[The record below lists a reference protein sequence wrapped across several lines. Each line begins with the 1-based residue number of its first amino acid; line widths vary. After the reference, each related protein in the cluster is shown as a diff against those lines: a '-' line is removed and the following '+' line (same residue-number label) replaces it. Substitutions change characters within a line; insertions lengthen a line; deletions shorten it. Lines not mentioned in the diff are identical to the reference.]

1 MLEKRIRDLLLEA
14 RDKARKQKL
23 DAEFNFHRERSSLIR
38 LGNSSVALSTFE
50 ELSRLDVVVQQGRK
64 SGAYSLT
71 SDITSSAQLD
81 EALAIAASNCRSA
94 LEKDYDPIFG
104 VVEEA
109 VDDSTGFDPAL
120 EALSPVAKTELCKQV
135 VDAVKPMG
143 KYDFSGSWSSG
154 STEMYFVSTANDKE
168 AFRRLT
174 DGRFT
179 MVLKEQEKK
188 WELQAERTQKKAG
201 EFTADDVIA
210 EFKGML
216 PVYEKNTG
224 HKTHLE
230 HQRVMFG
237 PEAVS
242 ELLGLS
248 IWGGF
253 IGRMWEEK
261 RAFSSNLKPGDRLF
275 PESVTI
281 SDDPTNPNVFGMP
294 FDFKGHRRHRRV
306 ICDKGILKEILYD
319 SATAAKYKRQPTGS
333 DLGNDDFCLSGG
345 TAPAGIEAGR
355 KLAKDAL
362 YIPHLHYIHMPDPTK
377 GMFTGSSRFNAR
389 LIKDGEFAAPL
400 LSSRVTDTVPSVFK
414 GIVAIS
420 SRTVPWNVSSTYDRR
435 SPTAMSIPEY
445 IICDNVRISDV
456 ADSF

>member
-1 MLEKRIRDLLLEA
+1 MLEKRIRDLLLNA
-14 RDKARKQKL
+14 RLNARKQKL

-71 SDITSSAQLD
+71 SDITHPEQLD
-81 EALAIAASNCRSA
+81 EALTIAANNCKAA

-109 VDDSTGFDPAL
+109 VEDSTGFDPAL
-120 EALSPVAKTELCKQV
+120 EALSPVTKTELCKKV
-135 VDAVKPMG
+135 VDEVKPMG

-154 STEMYFVSTANDKE
+154 STEMYYISTANDKE
-168 AFRRLT
+168 AYRRLT

-179 MVLKEQEKK
+179 MVLKEQDKK
-188 WELQAERTQKKAG
+188 WELQVERTQKKAG
-201 EFTADDVIA
+201 EFLAEDVIA

-216 PVYEKNTG
+216 PVYEKNPG
-224 HKTHLE
+224 YKTHIA

-237 PEAVS
+237 YEAIA
-242 ELLGLS
+242 ELLGLT
-248 IWGGF
+248 IWGAF

-275 PESVTI
+275 PDCITI
-281 SDDPTNPNVFGMP
+281 TDDPTNPNVFGMP
-294 FDFKGHRRHRRV
+294 FDFKGHRRHPRV
-306 ICDKGILKEILYD
+306 ICDKGILKGVLYD

-345 TAPAGIEAGR
+345 TAPAGVDAGR

-389 LIKDGEFAAPL
+389 LIKDGKFVAPL
-400 LSSRVTDTVPSVFK
+400 LSSRVTDTIPSVFS
-414 GIVAIS
+414 GITAIS
-420 SRTVPWNVSSTYDRR
+420 SRTIPWNVSGTYDRR
-435 SPTAMSIPEY
+435 SPTALSIPEY

>member
-1 MLEKRIRDLLLEA
+1 MLEKRIRDLLLDA
-14 RDKARKQKL
+14 RAHARTQKL

-50 ELSRLDVVVQQGRK
+50 ELSRLDVSVQQGRK

-71 SDITSSAQLD
+71 SDITSPDQLA
-81 EALAIAASNCRSA
+81 EGLKIAANNCRAA

-120 EALSPVAKTELCKQV
+120 EALSPVTKTELCKKV

-154 STEMYFVSTANDKE
+154 STEMYYISTANDNE
-168 AFRRLT
+168 AYRRLT

-188 WELQAERTQKKAG
+188 WELQVERTQKRAG
-201 EFTADDVIA
+201 EFSADDVIA
-210 EFKGML
+210 EFKGLL
-216 PVYEKNTG
+216 PLYEKTPG
-224 HKTHLE
+224 YKTHIDHE
-230 HQRVMFG
+230 RVMFG
-237 PEAVS
+237 YEAIA
-242 ELLGLS
+242 ELLGLT
-248 IWGGF
+248 IWGAF

-261 RAFSSNLKPGDRLF
+261 RAFSSDLKPGDRLF
-275 PESVTI
+275 PECITI
-281 SDDPTNPNVFGMP
+281 TDDPTNPNVFGMS
-294 FDFKGHRRHRRV
+294 FDFNGHRRRPRV
-306 ICDKGILKEILYD
+306 LCDKGILKEVLYD
-319 SATAAKYKRQPTGS
+319 SATAAKYKRRPTGN
-333 DLGNDDFCLSGG
+333 DLGNDDICLSGG
-345 TAPAGIEAGR
+345 TAPAGVEAGR
-355 KLAKDAL
+355 KLAGNAL

-389 LIKDGEFAAPL
+389 LIKDGEFTAPL
-400 LSSRVTDTVPSVFK
+400 LSSRVTDTIPSVF
-414 GIVAIS
+414 GGVTAIS
-420 SRTVPWNVSSTYDRR
+420 SRTIPWNVSSTYDRR
-435 SPTAMSIPEY
+435 TPAAYSIPEY

>member
-1 MLEKRIRDLLLEA
+1 MLEKRIRDLLLDA
-14 RDKARKQKL
+14 RTKARNQKL

-38 LGNSSVALSTFE
+38 LGNSSVALSTYE

-71 SDITSSAQLD
+71 SDITSPDQLA
-81 EALAIAASNCRSA
+81 EALKIAATNCHAA

-120 EALSPVAKTELCKQV
+120 EALSPVTKTELCKKV
-135 VDAVKPMG
+135 VDEVKPMG

-154 STEMYFVSTANDKE
+154 STEMYYISTANDKE
-168 AFRRLT
+168 AYRRLT
-174 DGRFT
+174 DGALS

-188 WELQAERTQKKAG
+188 WELEVGRTQKRAG
-201 EFTADDVIA
+201 EFSADDFIA
-210 EFKGML
+210 AFKEML
-216 PVYEKNTG
+216 PVYEKNPG
-224 HKTHLE
+224 YKTHIDR
-230 HQRVMFG
+230 QRVMFG
-237 PEAVS
+237 PDAIS
-242 ELLGLS
+242 SLLGLT
-248 IWGGF
+248 IWGAF

-275 PESVTI
+275 PDSVTI
-281 SDDPTNPNVFGMP
+281 ADDPTNPNVFGMP
-294 FDFKGHRRHRRV
+294 FDFKGHRRHPRV
-306 ICDKGILKEILYD
+306 ICDKGILKGVLYD

-333 DLGNDDFCLSGG
+333 DLGNDDFCLAGG

-362 YIPHLHYIHMPDPTK
+362 YIPQLHYTHMPDPTK

-389 LIKDGEFAAPL
+389 LIKDGEFTAPL
-400 LSSRVTDTVPSVFK
+400 LSSRVTDTIPSVFS

-420 SRTVPWNVSSTYDRR
+420 SRTIPWNVSSTYDRR

>member
-1 MLEKRIRDLLLEA
+1 MLEKRIRDLLLDA
-14 RDKARKQKL
+14 RANARKQKL

-50 ELSRLDVVVQQGRK
+50 ELSRLDVVVQDGRK

-71 SDITSSAQLD
+71 SDLTSPAQLD
-81 EALAIAASNCRSA
+81 EALAIAANNCKAA
-94 LEKDYDPIFG
+94 LAKDYDPIFG

-109 VDDSTGFDPAL
+109 VDDSNGFDPAL
-120 EALSPVAKTELCKQV
+120 ETLSPVAKTELCKKV

-143 KYDFSGSWSSG
+143 KYDFSGSWSTG
-154 STEMYFVSTANDKE
+154 STEMYYISTANDRE

-201 EFTADDVIA
+201 EFTAEDVIA
-210 EFKGML
+210 EFKSML
-216 PVYEKNTG
+216 PVYEKNAGFKTG
-224 HKTHLE
+224 IE

-253 IGRMWEEK
+253 VGRMWEEK

-281 SDDPTNPNVFGMP
+281 ADDPTNPSVFGMP
-294 FDFKGHRRHRRV
+294 FDFKGHRRHPRV
-306 ICDKGILKEILYD
+306 ICDKGILKEVLYD

-345 TAPAGIEAGR
+345 TAPAGIEEGR

-389 LIKDGEFAAPL
+389 LIKDGEFTAPL
-400 LSSRVTDTVPSVFK
+400 LSSRVTDTIPSVFK

-420 SRTVPWNVSSTYDRR
+420 SRTIPWNVSSTYDRR
-435 SPTAMSIPEY
+435 TPTAMSIPEY

>member
-1 MLEKRIRDLLLEA
+1 MLEQRIRDLLLDA
-14 RDKARKQKL
+14 RTKARRQKL

-50 ELSRLDVVVQQGRK
+50 ELSRLDVSVQQGRK

-71 SDITSSAQLD
+71 SDITHPEQLD
-81 EALAIAASNCRSA
+81 EALTIAAKNCQAA

-104 VVEEA
+104 VVEEG

-120 EALSPVAKTELCKQV
+120 ETLSPVAKTELCKKV
-135 VDAVKPMG
+135 VDKVKPLG

-154 STEMYFVSTANDKE
+154 STEMYFISTANDNE
-168 AFRRLT
+168 AYRRLT

-188 WELQAERTQKKAG
+188 WELQVERTQKKAG
-201 EFTADDVIA
+201 EFTADDVVADFLGI
-210 EFKGML
+210 L
-216 PVYEKNTG
+216 PVYEKNPG
-224 HKTHLE
+224 YKTNIA

-242 ELLGLS
+242 ELVGLS
-248 IWGGF
+248 IWGAF

-275 PESVTI
+275 PASVTI
-281 SDDPTNPNVFGMP
+281 TDDPTNPNVFGMP
-294 FDFKGHRRHRRV
+294 FDFKGHRRHPRV
-306 ICDKGILKEILYD
+306 LCDKGILKGVLYD
-319 SATAAKYKRQPTGS
+319 SATAAKYKRQPTGN
-333 DLGNDDFCLSGG
+333 DLGNDDFCLAGG
-345 TAPAGIEAGR
+345 SAPAGIDAGR

-389 LIKDGEFAAPL
+389 LIKDGEFTAPL
-400 LSSRVTDTVPSVFK
+400 LSSRVTDTIPSVFS

-420 SRTVPWNVSSTYDRR
+420 SRTIPWNVSSTYDRR

>member
-1 MLEKRIRDLLLEA
+1 MLEKRIRDLLLDA
-14 RDKARKQKL
+14 RAKARKQKL

-50 ELSRLDVVVQQGRK
+50 ELSRLDVTVQQGRK

-81 EALAIAASNCRSA
+81 EALAIAANNCRAA

-104 VVEEA
+104 AVEES

-120 EALSPVAKTELCKQV
+120 ETLSPVAKTELCKRV
-135 VDAVKPMG
+135 VDTVKPMG

-154 STEMYFVSTANDKE
+154 STEMYYISTANDNE

-188 WELQAERTQKKAG
+188 WELQVERTQKRAG
-201 EFTADDVIA
+201 EFSADDVIA
-210 EFKGML
+210 GFKGML
-216 PVYEKNTG
+216 PVYERNPG
-224 HKTHLE
+224 FKTHTNR
-230 HQRVMFG
+230 QRVMFG

-242 ELLGLS
+242 ELLGLTV
-248 IWGGF
+248 WGAF

-261 RAFSSNLKPGDRLF
+261 RAFSSHLKPGDRLF
-275 PESVTI
+275 PEAITI
-281 SDDPTNPNVFGMP
+281 ADDPTNPNVFGMP
-294 FDFKGHRRHRRV
+294 FDFKGHRRHPRV
-306 ICDKGILKEILYD
+306 ICDKGILKSVLYD
-319 SATAAKYKRQPTGS
+319 SATAARYKRQPTAS
-333 DLGNDDFCLSGG
+333 DLGNDDFCLAPG
-345 TAPAGIEAGR
+345 TAPAGIDAGR

-389 LIKDGEFAAPL
+389 LIKDGEFTAPL
-400 LSSRVTDTVPSVFK
+400 LSSRVTDTIPSVFS
-414 GIVAIS
+414 GIAAIS
-420 SRTVPWNVSSTYDRR
+420 SRTIPWNVSSTYDRR

>member
-50 ELSRLDVVVQQGRK
+50 ELSRLDVTVQQGRK

-71 SDITSSAQLD
+71 SDITSPNQLA
-81 EALAIAASNCRSA
+81 EALNVAANNCQAA

-154 STEMYFVSTANDKE
+154 STEIYYISTANDRE

-188 WELQAERTQKKAG
+188 WELQVERTQKKAG
-201 EFTADDVIA
+201 EFTAADVIA

-216 PVYEKNTG
+216 PVYEKNPG
-224 HKTHLE
+224 HKPRIE

-242 ELLGLS
+242 ELLGLT
-248 IWGGF
+248 IWGAF
-253 IGRMWEEK
+253 VGRMWEEK

-275 PESVTI
+275 PESITI
-281 SDDPTNPNVFGMP
+281 CDDPTNPNVFGMP
-294 FDFKGHRRHRRV
+294 FDLKGHRRHPRV
-306 ICDKGILKEILYD
+306 ICDKGILKGVLYD
-319 SATAAKYKRQPTGS
+319 AATAAKYKRQPTGS
-333 DLGNDDFCLSGG
+333 DLGNDDFCLAGG
-345 TAPAGIEAGR
+345 TAPAGIDAGR
-355 KLAKDAL
+355 RLAKDAL

-389 LIKDGEFAAPL
+389 LIKDGEFVAPL
-400 LSSRVTDTVPSVFK
+400 LSSRVTDTIPSVFS

-420 SRTVPWNVSSTYDRR
+420 SRTIPWNVSSTYDRR

>member
-1 MLEKRIRDLLLEA
+1 MLEQRIRNLLLDA
-14 RDKARKQKL
+14 RTKARKQGL

-38 LGNSSVALSTFE
+38 LGNSAVALSTFE
-50 ELSRLDVVVQQGRK
+50 ELSRLDVTVQQGRK

-71 SDITSSAQLD
+71 SDITSSSQLD
-81 EALAIAASNCRSA
+81 EALAIAANNCRAA

-120 EALSPVAKTELCKQV
+120 ETLSPVAKTELCKKV
-135 VDAVKPMG
+135 VDEVKPMG

-154 STEMYFVSTANDKE
+154 STEMYYISSGNDKE
-168 AFRRLT
+168 LYRRLT

-188 WELQAERTQKKAG
+188 WELQVERTQKRAG
-201 EFTADDVIA
+201 EFSADDVIA
-210 EFKGML
+210 EFKSLL
-216 PVYEKNTG
+216 PVYEKNPG
-224 HKTHLE
+224 YKTHTE

-237 PEAVS
+237 PAAVS

-248 IWGGF
+248 IWGAF
-253 IGRMWEEK
+253 VGRMWEEK

-281 SDDPTNPNVFGMP
+281 VDDPTNPNVFGMP
-294 FDFKGHRRHRRV
+294 FDFKGHRRLPRV
-306 ICDKGILKEILYD
+306 LCDKGILKAVLYD
-319 SATAAKYKRQPTGS
+319 SATAAKYKRPPTGS
-333 DLGNDDFCLSGG
+333 DLGNDDFCLAGG
-345 TAPAGIEAGR
+345 SAPAGIDAGR
-355 KLAKDAL
+355 KLAKNAL
-362 YIPHLHYIHMPDPTK
+362 YIPHLHYTHMPDPTK

-389 LIKDGEFAAPL
+389 LIKDGEFVAPL
-400 LSSRVTDTVPSVFK
+400 LSSRVTDTIPSVFS
-414 GIVAIS
+414 GITAVS
-420 SRTVPWNVSSTYDRR
+420 SRTISWNVSGTYDRR